1 MAAKRRMSANKAK
14 DKKTFD
20 ARHGDQVEPI
30 SAAVWGQL
38 EPLDRK
44 AREMERKWG
53 DSLPSLVEPELAGRF
68 RAAYEALGKFVEKQD
83 VVATHQV
90 AGQLMKAWDKLEQS
104 ALEAGHEPLP
114 AHAYAVTMEDSDNVV
129 CFAMEGVAELR
140 VKYPNWVV
148 YSFEDAA
155 RIVRQEFT
163 DTFLNDAFSSFP
175 KATITHIVDK
185 GNTKQVMEDEIPW

>member
-1 MAAKRRMSANKAK
+1 MAVKRRISANKAK
-14 DKKTFD
+14 DKKSFD
-20 ARHGDQVEPI
+20 PRHGDESKPI
-30 SAAVWGQL
+30 SAGVWGQL

-68 RAAYEALGKFVEKQD
+68 RAAYEALGKFVKEENII
-83 VVATHQV
+83 ATHEV
-90 AGQLMKAWDKLEQS
+90 AGQLIKAWDKLEQS
-104 ALEAGHEPLP
+104 ALDAGHEPLP

-175 KATITHIVDK
+175 KAKITHIVDK
-185 GNTKQVMEDEIPW
+185 GNTKQIMEDEIPW

>member
-1 MAAKRRMSANKAK
+1 MKKRISAAKIK
-14 DKKTFD
+14 DRKSFD
-20 ARHGDQVEPI
+20 PRHGDQSKPI
-30 SAAVWGQL
+30 SAGLWGQL

-53 DSLPSLVEPELAGRF
+53 DSLPSLVAPELAGRF
-68 RAAYEALGKFVEKQD
+68 RAAYEALERFVAEENI
-83 VVATHQV
+83 VATHEV

-104 ALEAGHEPLP
+104 ALDAGHEPLP
-114 AHAYAVTMEDSDNVV
+114 AHAYAVTMDDSDKVV

-140 VKYPNWVV
+140 VKYPDWIV

-163 DTFLNDAFSSFP
+163 DTFLNDAFTSFP
-175 KATITHIVDK
+175 KAKITHIVDK
-185 GNTKQVMEDEIPW
+185 GNTIPIMEDEIPW

>member
-1 MAAKRRMSANKAK
+1 MKRRISANKAK
-14 DKKTFD
+14 DKKSFD
-20 ARHGDQVEPI
+20 PRQGDDSKPI
-30 SAAVWGQL
+30 SAGVWGQL

-68 RAAYEALGKFVEKQD
+68 RAAYEALGKFVEEENI
-83 VVATHQV
+83 VATHEV
-90 AGQLMKAWDKLEQS
+90 AGQLIKAWDKLEQS
-104 ALEAGHEPLP
+104 ALDAGHEPLP

-129 CFAMEGVAELR
+129 CFAIEGVAELR
-140 VKYPNWVV
+140 VKYPDWVV

-175 KATITHIVDK
+175 KAKITHIVDK
-185 GNTKQVMEDEIPW
+185 GNTKQIMEDEIPW

>member
-1 MAAKRRMSANKAK
+1 MKRRISAHKAK
-14 DKKTFD
+14 DKKSFD
-20 ARHGDQVEPI
+20 PRHGDDSKPI
-30 SAAVWGQL
+30 SAGVWGQL

-53 DSLPSLVEPELAGRF
+53 DSLPSLVAPELAGRF
-68 RAAYEALGKFVEKQD
+68 RAAYEALGKFVAEENI
-83 VVATHQV
+83 VATHEV

-104 ALEAGHEPLP
+104 ALDAGHEPLP

-140 VKYPNWVV
+140 VKYPKWVV

-175 KATITHIVDK
+175 KAKITHIVDK
-185 GNTKQVMEDEIPW
+185 GNTKQIMEDEIPW

>member
-1 MAAKRRMSANKAK
+1 MKKRISAAKIK
-14 DKKTFD
+14 DRKSFD
-20 ARHGDQVEPI
+20 PRHGDQSKPI
-30 SAAVWGQL
+30 SAGLWGQL

-53 DSLPSLVEPELAGRF
+53 DSLPSLVAPELAGRF
-68 RAAYEALGKFVEKQD
+68 RAAYEALERFVAEENI
-83 VVATHQV
+83 VATHEV

-104 ALEAGHEPLP
+104 ALDAGHEPLP
-114 AHAYAVTMEDSDNVV
+114 AHAYAVTMEDSDKVV

-140 VKYPNWVV
+140 VKYPDWIV

-163 DTFLNDAFSSFP
+163 DTFLNDAFTSFP
-175 KATITHIVDK
+175 KAKITHIVDK
-185 GNTKQVMEDEIPW
+185 GNTIPIMEDDIPW

>member
-1 MAAKRRMSANKAK
+1 MKHRISANKIK
-14 DKKTFD
+14 DKQSFD
-20 ARHGDQVEPI
+20 PRHGDQSKPI
-30 SAAVWGQL
+30 SAGLWGQL
-38 EPLDRK
+38 EPLERK

-68 RAAYEALGKFVEKQD
+68 RAAYEALGKFVDEENI
-83 VVATHQV
+83 VATHEV

-104 ALEAGHEPLP
+104 ALRAGHKPLP

-140 VKYPNWVV
+140 VKYPHWVV

-175 KATITHIVDK
+175 KAKITHIVDK
-185 GNTKQVMEDEIPW
+185 GNIKQVLEDEIPW